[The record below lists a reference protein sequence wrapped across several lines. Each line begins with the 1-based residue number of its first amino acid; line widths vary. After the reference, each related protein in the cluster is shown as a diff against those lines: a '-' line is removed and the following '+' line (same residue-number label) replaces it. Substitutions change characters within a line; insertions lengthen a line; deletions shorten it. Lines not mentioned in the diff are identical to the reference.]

1 MVINKIDRIALAS
14 GLLGALFTNPRRAL
28 DSRVETAN
36 KEGWKLI
43 QIVPHEE
50 TNLLIKIF
58 SIIVLLIT
66 IGLWTFGAGY
76 ILLFEKEV

>member
-36 KEGWKLI
+36 KEGCKLI
-43 QIVPHEE
+43 QIVPHAE
-50 TNLLIKIF
+50 TNL
-58 SIIVLLIT
+58 
-66 IGLWTFGAGY
+66 
-76 ILLFEKEV
+76 